1 MADSRGDVVYVLVVS
16 QVMRV
21 LVTPGA
27 LYSPALT
34 RHWRGKK
41 LIHEVDVCDGESQCL
56 YPGQSLLI
64 SKCGHLKVFY

>member
-1 MADSRGDVVYVLVVS
+1 MTDSRGNVVYVLVVS

-34 RHWRGKK
+34 RHRRGEK
-41 LIHEVDVCDGESQCL
+41 LIHEVDVCDGESQSF

-64 SKCGHLKVFY
+64 GKCGHLRVFN